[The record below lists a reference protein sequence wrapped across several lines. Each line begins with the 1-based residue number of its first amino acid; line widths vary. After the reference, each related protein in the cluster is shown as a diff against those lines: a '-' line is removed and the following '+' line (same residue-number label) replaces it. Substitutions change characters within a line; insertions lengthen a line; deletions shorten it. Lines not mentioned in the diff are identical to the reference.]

1 MTGFAIVFQS
11 TFYHTACQLGAIGN
25 AKIHAPATDRR
36 MAVGGI
42 AHQELGMKVLDRV
55 CDDLEE
61 MIKVEIVPQTEG
73 RLMTMVLAP
82 K

>member
-1 MTGFAIVFQS
+1 M
-11 TFYHTACQLGAIGN
+11 
-25 AKIHAPATDRR
+25 
-36 MAVGGI
+36 

-61 MIKVEIVPQTEG
+61 MIKVEIVPQTEW